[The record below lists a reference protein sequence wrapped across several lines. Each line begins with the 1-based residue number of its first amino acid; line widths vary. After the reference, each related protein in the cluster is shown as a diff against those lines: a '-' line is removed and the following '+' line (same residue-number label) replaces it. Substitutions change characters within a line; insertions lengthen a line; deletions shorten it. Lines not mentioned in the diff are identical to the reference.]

1 MKANRR
7 VRGNDDAVSPVIAV
21 ILMVA
26 ITVVLA
32 ATVYLWVSGFG
43 NNQNNV
49 VNASFAAKSI
59 DLPWTNA
66 DTDTTDDAIEL
77 TYTSG
82 SGDLSNTDVTM
93 FIDGTSVTWDTSVTC
108 AGAAT
113 CNFIQGGSF
122 TAGQVCSNS
131 PGADINA
138 IWERGSSIYLLKTGT
153 TAAPAGPGTKTTC
166 GGTISTSGGATL
178 AGQVGSLSG
187 IHLLKVVVKGQVV
200 LDTQL
205 EVHDNAAA

>member
-49 VNASFAAKSI
+49 VNASFAAKAI
-59 DLPWTNA
+59 DLPWTGA

-93 FIDGTSVTWDTSVTC
+93 FIDGVSVTWDSAGTC
-108 AGAAT
+108 AVAVPGT
-113 CNFIQGGSF
+113 CHFLQGGSF
-122 TAGQVCSNS
+122 TVGQLCTSS
-131 PGADINA
+131 PGADTNA
-138 IWERGSSIYLLKTGT
+138 VWERGSSVFLIKTAGT
-153 TAAPAGPGTKTTC
+153 ATEATECAGTVAPTPPTD
-166 GGTISTSGGATL
+166 L
-178 AGQVGSLSG
+178 GSLSG